1 MESLT
6 ISLEVPRDLIGALN
20 VPENQ
25 VGARIKEL
33 VALELFR
40 EGHISSGKA
49 AELLGWSK
57 IEFVRLLARRDI
69 PYFTQSPE
77 ELSDELAT
85 IERLRGNS
93 QA

>member
-1 MESLT
+1 MASLT
-6 ISLEVPRDLIGALN
+6 ISLEVPRDIIVALN
-20 VPENQ
+20 VPESQ

-49 AELLGWSK
+49 AELLGWPK
-57 IEFVRLLARRDI
+57 IEFARLLARHDI
-69 PYFTQSPE
+69 PYFTQSSE
-77 ELSDELAT
+77 ELADELAT
-85 IERLRGNS
+85 IERTHGSS